1 MTKRSLVALGVLLLV
16 TPEFLAAAPKHP
28 LDHLTAAEHWTAYE
42 ILRDSGQAESDMVI
56 LYVGLHEPPKSEV
69 LAWRHGED
77 FRREAIVQLLQN
89 NQGYEA
95 ILDLEA
101 GTILDWRDTPGFGG
115 AEAEWL
121 GLPLRDVLRRD
132 SGALHQ
138 LRAAVHPQRTPG
150 DSQSRAGSRERRPGV
165 LVGSRD
171 GPVVRNHGRVVG
183 PRRPSFRLRVRIWAS

>member
-1 MTKRSLVALGVLLLV
+1 MTKRSLMALGVLV
-16 TPEFLAAAPKHP
+16 FVATEFLVAAPKHP

-89 NQGYEA
+89 NQGYEV

-101 GTILDWRDTPGFGG
+101 GSVLDWRDTPGQSYMRHSGDDEIVSRLLL
-115 AEAEWL
+115 ADDDMKEAFT
-121 GLPLRDVLRRD
+121 RR
-132 SGALHQ
+132 
-138 LRAAVHPQRTPG
+138 
-150 DSQSRAGSRERRPGV
+150 GV
-165 LVGSRD
+165 TDFSHIG
-171 GPVVRNHGRVVG
+171 
-183 PRRPSFRLRVRIWAS
+183 